1 MIMKFG
7 EIKTIVE
14 NNLIDSVK
22 DKSVFKENMKNFKK
36 HFLKDPNLSKLY
48 LIYDDL
54 LKPRG
59 LNEEDA
65 SKYLNEGI
73 SLAKSLIKKTK
84 LPVIKNKLVENNYQS
99 IDALVYE
106 SAKTI
111 SESLDSKNKVLSIL
125 QAKPIDTTNFIKLP
139 ISAMLKVSNEKI
151 SEYIS
156 KIDESSKKELIALL
170 SENKDDLKNKFKE
183 IKENIL
189 IKLNTLKESESD
201 LEVKNKVDK
210 TIEKIT
216 LESFDILNYYT
227 LNKLNESLN

>member
-1 MIMKFG
+1 MKFG

-65 SKYLNEGI
+65 SKYLKEGI

>member
-65 SKYLNEGI
+65 SKYLKEGI